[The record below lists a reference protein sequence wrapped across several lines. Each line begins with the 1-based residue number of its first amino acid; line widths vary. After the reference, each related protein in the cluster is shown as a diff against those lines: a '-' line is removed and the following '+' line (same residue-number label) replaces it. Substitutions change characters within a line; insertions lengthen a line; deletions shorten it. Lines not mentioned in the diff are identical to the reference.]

1 MLPEFGCLS
10 EAYPNYLNLLNLQNW
25 PGHFWLFLT
34 GPGLELHVDGLL

>member
-10 EAYPNYLNLLNLQNW
+10 KAYLNYLNPLSLQNW

-34 GPGLELHVDGLL
+34 GPGLELHEDGLL